1 VVERRRCGG
10 DRHDDKGK
18 RPRKEG
24 EGRKD
29 ERLAAAAA
37 VAGCGGGRRRSSM
50 DGPTEETEAELSVL
64 SSRGVALESLEEGR
78 KITKTPIQFRN
89 FCQLKHFSSPFIFF
103 LSSFLIFVSRK
114 RAIPCMSNCT
124 KLPFEKK
131 MEANLQ
137 CFLNEHLK
145 ALREPYSNMLH
156 ICHDAVADLNVKR
169 NCIWHFSEQ
178 VENFHV

>member
-29 ERLAAAAA
+29 ERLAAAAAA

-78 KITKTPIQFRN
+78 KITKTPIQFRT
-89 FCQLKHFSSPFIFF
+89 FCLLKYFASIYFF
-103 LSSFLIFVSRK
+103 SFLVWKQIW
-114 RAIPCMSNCT
+114 
-124 KLPFEKK
+124 
-131 MEANLQ
+131 Q
-137 CFLNEHLK
+137 CFLEWTLK
-145 ALREPYSNMLH
+145 ST
-156 ICHDAVADLNVKR
+156 
-169 NCIWHFSEQ
+169 
-178 VENFHV
+178 

>member
-1 VVERRRCGG
+1 MAEAEKALPFEEAVAVVERRRCGG

-78 KITKTPIQFRN
+78 KITKTPIQFRT
-89 FCQLKHFSSPFIFF
+89 FCLLKYFTSIYFF
-103 LSSFLIFVSRK
+103 LSSFGSKFGNV
-114 RAIPCMSNCT
+114 
-124 KLPFEKK
+124 
-131 MEANLQ
+131 
-137 CFLNEHLK
+137 FLNGHLK
-145 ALREPYSNMLH
+145 AL
-156 ICHDAVADLNVKR
+156 KR
-169 NCIWHFSEQ
+169 AMFQQCSTSAMQLQCNSYRCQTEL
-178 VENFHV
+178 

>member
-1 VVERRRCGG
+1 MVERRRCGG

-78 KITKTPIQFRN
+78 KITKTPIQFRT
-89 FCQLKHFSSPFIFF
+89 FCLLKYFASIYFF
-103 LSSFLIFVSRK
+103 SFLVWKQIW
-114 RAIPCMSNCT
+114 
-124 KLPFEKK
+124 
-131 MEANLQ
+131 Q
-137 CFLNEHLK
+137 CFLEWTLK
-145 ALREPYSNMLH
+145 ST
-156 ICHDAVADLNVKR
+156 
-169 NCIWHFSEQ
+169 
-178 VENFHV
+178 